1 MAKTAFTPTRFFI
14 RMVIAFVLVFAS
26 YNPSGYSW
34 SHWLIESFKAQ
45 DYLDPL
51 LILTGVILI
60 IGWSIYLRAT
70 SRSLGIAGTVLAV
83 ALFGALI
90 WLMISLGWISLDNPK
105 VAGWVALTFLA
116 ILMALGMSWS
126 HIRRRMTGQIDVD
139 DVEDTS

>member
-70 SRSLGIAGTVLAV
+70 SRSLGIAGTLLAV
-83 ALFGALI
+83 ALFGCGRTQRAFK
-90 WLMISLGWISLDNPK
+90 GRD
-105 VAGWVALTFLA
+105 
-116 ILMALGMSWS
+116 
-126 HIRRRMTGQIDVD
+126 
-139 DVEDTS
+139 